1 VELETKIGAAYRFSK
16 KENQGYN
23 MDSWIII
30 LMLGVSVFLGLL
42 ALIGIMWAIKT
53 GQFDDKEKFLHQVQY
68 DGEDELNDA
77 VKQQAKKE
85 LLKKRKEYRPE

>member
-1 VELETKIGAAYRFSK
+1 
-16 KENQGYN
+16 

-68 DGEDELNDA
+68 DGEEELNDA

-85 LLKKRKEYRPE
+85 ALKKRKEYRPE

>member
-1 VELETKIGAAYRFSK
+1 
-16 KENQGYN
+16 

-85 LLKKRKEYRPE
+85 ALKKRKEYRPE

>member
-1 VELETKIGAAYRFSK
+1 
-16 KENQGYN
+16 

-68 DGEDELNDA
+68 DGEEELNDA
-77 VKQQAKKE
+77 VNQQAKKE
-85 LLKKRKEYRPE
+85 ALKKRKEYRPE